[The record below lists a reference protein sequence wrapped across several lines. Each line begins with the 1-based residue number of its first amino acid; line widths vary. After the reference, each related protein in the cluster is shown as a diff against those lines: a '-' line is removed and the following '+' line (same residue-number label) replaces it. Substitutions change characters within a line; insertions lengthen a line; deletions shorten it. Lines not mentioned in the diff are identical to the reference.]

1 MLKKIFTIK
10 FYSFNLRVILEEL
23 FKMLRITILH
33 PSLRLSTEAPGKE
46 SATKKRGVERHCN
59 RSSSS
64 CNHVRKKGGGRS
76 PLSTVFSLHSTSFD
90 VHDTVTRGT
99 CFSGLSDLRAGGGG
113 ARPAMSGGERSSTG
127 DRWALD
133 VEEEGADGVSSGPRS
148 EVGASHRTTPV
159 PLITHGEGQVSGRGG
174 LIRVNCRSSRQRQE
188 LDVKIFF

>member
-1 MLKKIFTIK
+1 
-10 FYSFNLRVILEEL
+10 
-23 FKMLRITILH
+23 MLRITILH

-46 SATKKRGVERHCN
+46 FATKKRGVERHCN
-59 RSSSS
+59 RSSCSR
-64 CNHVRKKGGGRS
+64 NHVQKKGGGRS
-76 PLSTVFSLHSTSFD
+76 PLPIVFSLHPASSD
-90 VHDTVTRGT
+90 VHGTVTCGT
-99 CFSGLSDLRAGGGG
+99 CFSGLSDLRAGGGGGG

-148 EVGASHRTTPV
+148 EVGASHRTAPV

-174 LIRVNCRSSRQRQE
+174 LIRVNCRSSRQRHE